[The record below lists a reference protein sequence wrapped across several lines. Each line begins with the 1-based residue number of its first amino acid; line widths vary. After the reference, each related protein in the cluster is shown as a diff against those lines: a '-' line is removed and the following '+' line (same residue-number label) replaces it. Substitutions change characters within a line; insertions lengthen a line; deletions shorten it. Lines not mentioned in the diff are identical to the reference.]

1 MPDAH
6 GFSVRVVAAVQA
18 IIGVTYFAV
27 FLALVVD
34 KVQEKMRH
42 LKDGLSRVVE
52 WQHTVI
58 LGYTEET
65 PILVRELAKANES
78 DGGGIVAI
86 LVSGS
91 KVETEQEFKRTV
103 RPAELRGTRVV
114 FRSGSRLR
122 GSDLRNVAI
131 EAARSVILLNDSR
144 LSAEMGDS
152 EVLQVVLGMST
163 LRLKNANV
171 VAQLRR
177 TESEKLLSLV
187 SRGSVASVATN
198 DTVGRLMLIFARKP
212 GLARIYNEILGFDGS
227 EFYTKAWEECTGRQF
242 KSLQALFPDAVPI
255 GIVYGSGQV
264 ELNPPPNYI
273 MTDADSLVVLAED
286 DNSYWPKPPPSGAGA
301 DLRSPTARRL
311 AAGVFLEVPVPAPM
325 PEKVLFAGWR
335 HDMPRIADLLDRLV
349 APGSELHV
357 VSSCALDKRQRI
369 TEEINLPEPR
379 NVRIVHHLANC
390 GSRRFWQDLGLET
403 FTSCIVTSDSRE
415 LDVVY
420 SDASCLAVML
430 LIRGVQHEAL
440 RKFGVGGVPRVGSL
454 SSMAGGEWDYHNS
467 QGPHHPHHARHS
479 SVTHD
484 PASLGAGP
492 TQHMMNRRA
501 SSADEMQEF
510 GPGVPPGGGE
520 HMRNHSVRFGI
531 LPGVMRVS
539 DYLPVV
545 CEILDPRTQR
555 TVTNAHGIVSVCDFI
570 MTNDLMSKVLAMVSE
585 NVHVKRILD
594 QLLGGTGTQFELL
607 DATLAVAPGAPV
619 SYMDLSAHLLS
630 IRKGVLCGY
639 MEAAADVPN
648 SPVVVGGYSQRAA
661 AGCVINPTN
670 KWEQCAWDGRSLILI
685 VTDERIVQ
693 GFASRHPDGH
703 TPRTAQAAGF

>member
-1 MPDAH
+1 
-6 GFSVRVVAAVQA
+6 
-18 IIGVTYFAV
+18 
-27 FLALVVD
+27 
-34 KVQEKMRH
+34 MRH

-91 KVETEQEFKRTV
+91 KVETEAEFKRTV
-103 RPAELRGTRVV
+103 RPHELRGTRVV

-131 EAARSVILLNDSR
+131 EAARSIILLNNSR

-212 GLARIYNEILGFDGS
+212 GLARVYNEILGFDGS

-255 GIVYGSGQV
+255 GIVYGHGQV
-264 ELNPPPNYI
+264 ELNPPGNYI

-286 DNSYWPKPPPSGAGA
+286 DNSYWPKPPPASAGA
-301 DLRSPTARRL
+301 DLHSPTQRRL
-311 AAGVFLEVPVPAPM
+311 SMGAFLEVPTPAPM

-335 HDMPRIADLLDRLV
+335 HDVPRIVDLLDRLV

-357 VSSCALDKRQRI
+357 VSTCPLDKRQRI

-379 NVRIVHHLANC
+379 NVRVVHHLSNC
-390 GSRRFWQDLGLET
+390 GSRRFWQDLGVET
-403 FTSCIVTSDSRE
+403 FTSAIVTSDSRE

-420 SDASCLAVML
+420 SDASCLAVLL

-440 RKFGVGGVPRVGSL
+440 KRFHSGGGGSMTRIASL
-454 SSMAGGEWDYHNS
+454 GNVAGHGGGGGEWEY
-467 QGPHHPHHARHS
+467 GHHGGGGHHHHS
-479 SVTHD
+479 
-484 PASLGAGP
+484 PAMASPPAQHRRPSLGSLGDEVPGYGP
-492 TQHMMNRRA
+492 
-501 SSADEMQEF
+501 SS
-510 GPGVPPGGGE
+510 VPPGAGVELEGG
-520 HMRNHSVRFGI
+520 HKHHVRNHSVRFGI

-539 DYLPVV
+539 DHLPVV

-555 TVTNAHGIVSVCDFI
+555 TVTNAHGMVSVCDFI

-607 DATLAVAPGAPV
+607 DAALVVASGARV
-619 SYMDLSAHLLS
+619 SFMDLSAHLLA

-639 MEAAADVPN
+639 MELQADGVDG
-648 SPVVVGGYSQRAA
+648 PVVVGGYSQRAA
-661 AGCVINPTN
+661 AGCVINPPD
-670 KWEQCAWDGRSLILI
+670 KWAKCAWDGRSLILI
-685 VTDERIVQ
+685 VTDERIAQ
-693 GFASRHPDGH
+693 GFASRQP
-703 TPRTAQAAGF
+703 